1 MKKHGFLFLLI
12 CFSVV
17 FLFPYQSAQAQAAKI
32 LLQKQA
38 EAEKA
43 AQKAAEPPPVVDVNK
58 TGVITVTRD
67 EQGEVSEIKLVVLSY
82 KIAMDEKTKLLAG
95 LEGKKV
101 KVTGQFEGE
110 MSDRDERLFKVKNFE
125 PLEQ

>member
-12 CFSVV
+12 CCSVV
-17 FLFPYQSAQAQAAKI
+17 FLFSHQSAQAQAEKI
-32 LLQKQA
+32 LLQREA
-38 EAEKA
+38 EAEAA
-43 AQKAAEPPPVVDVNK
+43 AQEAAKPPPVVDVNK

-82 KIAMDEKTKLLAG
+82 NIAMDEKAKLLAG

-101 KVTGQFEGE
+101 KITGQFEGE
-110 MSDRDERLFKVKNFE
+110 ISDRDERFFKVKNFE
-125 PLEQ
+125 PLEE